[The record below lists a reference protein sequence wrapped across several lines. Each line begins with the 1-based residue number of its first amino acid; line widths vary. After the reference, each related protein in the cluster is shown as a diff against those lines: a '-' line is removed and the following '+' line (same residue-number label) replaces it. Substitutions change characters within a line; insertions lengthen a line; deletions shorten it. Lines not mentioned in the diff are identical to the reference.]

1 MEWLIN
7 NIANIVIS
15 LILLIIFICIIRYI
29 IKTNKKGGC
38 IGCDGDCNKH
48 SCHNNNGIKLQK

>member
-38 IGCDGDCNKH
+38 IGCD
-48 SCHNNNGIKLQK
+48 